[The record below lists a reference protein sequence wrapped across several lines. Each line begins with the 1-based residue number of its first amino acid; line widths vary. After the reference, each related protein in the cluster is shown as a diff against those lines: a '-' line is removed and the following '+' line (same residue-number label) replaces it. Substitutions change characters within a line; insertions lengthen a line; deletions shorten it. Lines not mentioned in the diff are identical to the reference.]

1 MEEDHQSEPWESLDV
16 DDSDIP
22 FLRSCKRH
30 NQNPSLLLSPSQ
42 SQSQPQPQPQNSH
55 SQPQPRPQ
63 PQPQQPNPPP
73 PSPQLIPGPAG
84 AVQAAMRRRARTDRS
99 SFAGAFDE
107 EDSIPTQEYIR
118 KVLENGDVLAD
129 DDFAAI
135 PWLSALDFVRREGLR
150 FSDFSFPSL

>member
-1 MEEDHQSEPWESLDV
+1 MEEDHQSEPRESLDV

-42 SQSQPQPQPQNSH
+42 SQPQPQNSH
-55 SQPQPRPQ
+55 SQ

-73 PSPQLIPGPAG
+73 PSPPLIPGPAG
-84 AVQAAMRRRARTDRS
+84 AVQAAMRRRARADRS
-99 SFAGAFDE
+99 SFAHAFDE

-129 DDFAAI
+129 DDFAAN

-150 FSDFSFPSL
+150 FSDFSFPRL